1 MEIRSRHRNAGT
13 VDVVFRRTPAFRA
26 KLVKTPGIYRFWVDF
41 RGGTT
46 QHHHELLLLLFFV
59 VVATVVVQLLSVVVV
74 ACSCCM
80 SEFCS
85 KAKLLPLKKID
96 RKNDS
101 QAGRQSAK
109 QPLPA
114 QTLCSHTHTHQP
126 HLHTRRTRRIKR
138 RFVVNK
144 LCCLLS
150 GASVAKA
157 KLRQVLPFLHS
168 QKEKG
173 KKKIGTA
180 HLAKCLETPPPPD
193 VWVFLTS

>member
-1 MEIRSRHRNAGT
+1 M
-13 VDVVFRRTPAFRA
+13 
-26 KLVKTPGIYRFWVDF
+26 
-41 RGGTT
+41 
-46 QHHHELLLLLFFV
+46 LLFFV
-59 VVATVVVQLLSVVVV
+59 VVATVVVQLLSVVASVVVV
-74 ACSCCM
+74 ASSCCM

-96 RKNDS
+96 RKKRQSGGQAVS
-101 QAGRQSAK
+101 QAA
-109 QPLPA
+109 L
-114 QTLCSHTHTHQP
+114 TCSDPSLTHTNQP

-173 KKKIGTA
+173 KKKRNCALGKMFGNSS
-180 HLAKCLETPPPPD
+180 HPLRLQPD
-193 VWVFLTS
+193 LTYECF